1 MTSLGNEDM
10 TALNIERVL
19 LDLVVDQMWKNF
31 AICEKRRQK

>member
-1 MTSLGNEDM
+1 MTRLGNEDM

-31 AICEKRRQK
+31 AISDK